1 MHIRFL
7 KIYCDIVRQH
17 SFSKAADLNDISQS
31 NASQIVHQLEE
42 RLGVMLI
49 DRSKRPFV
57 LTAEGERFYEGCRG
71 IVRRYQDLEREVR
84 SLHESVSARLRMAS
98 IYSVGLAHMSQ
109 CLREFLAEHPHADVR
124 VEYLHPERVYEVV
137 EADEADLGLVS
148 YPEESRL
155 LATIDWRS
163 EPLVVVCAPEHR
175 FANLPKVRLQDLRDE
190 PFVAFEGGLRI
201 REEID
206 NAFSEHRVSIQIGLE
221 FDNIETIKRAIEIN
235 SGVSL
240 LPKPTVAREV
250 AAGTLVK
257 VPLDGVELA
266 RPLGLIYRRDRE
278 LSDTAQAFIAL
289 LQSHGNDV
297 AEIANTSSSQAG
309 RNGYVAYEFS
319 TAAGI

>member
-42 RLGVMLI
+42 RLGVLLI

-71 IVRRYQDLEREVR
+71 IVRRYNDLEREVK
-84 SLHESVSARLRMAS
+84 SLHESVSARLRVAS

-109 CLREFLAEHPHADVR
+109 CLRKFLEVHPRADVR
-124 VEYLHPERVYEVV
+124 VEYLHPDRVYEVV

-155 LATIDWRS
+155 LKTTSWRS

-175 FANLPKVRLQDLRDE
+175 FAKERQMSLRALHGE
-190 PFVAFEGGLRI
+190 PFIALEEGLRI

-206 NAFSEHRVSIQIGLE
+206 DALSQHKIEVQVALE

-240 LPKPTVAREV
+240 LPEPTVGREV
-250 AAGTLVK
+250 AAGALVK
-257 VPLDGVELA
+257 IPLSDADLA
-266 RPLGLIYRRDRE
+266 RPLGILHRRDRD
-278 LSDTAQAFIAL
+278 LSDTAQAFVAL
-289 LQSHGNDV
+289 LQSRAQEVVELAVINGV
-297 AEIANTSSSQAG
+297 ATTGGPNVEREITM
-309 RNGYVAYEFS
+309 
-319 TAAGI
+319 AARI

>member
-7 KIYCDIVRQH
+7 KTFCDVVRQH

-71 IVRRYQDLEREVR
+71 IVRRYHDLEREVR

-109 CLREFLAEHPHADVR
+109 CLREFLAAHPHADVR
-124 VEYLHPERVYEVV
+124 VEYLHPDRVYEVV

-155 LATIDWRS
+155 LATIAWRT
-163 EPLVVVCAPEHR
+163 EPMVVVCAPEHR
-175 FANLPKVRLQDLRDE
+175 FAGLPSVRLQDLQDE

-206 NAFSEHRVSIQIGLE
+206 NALSVSKVTVQIALE

-235 SGVSL
+235 SGISL
-240 LPKPTVAREV
+240 LPEPTVAREI
-250 AAGTLVK
+250 AAGELAK
-257 VPLDGVELA
+257 VPLEGMNLA
-266 RPLGLIYRRDRE
+266 RPLGLIHRRDRE

-289 LQSHGNDV
+289 LQSHANDV
-297 AEIANTSSSQAG
+297 AEMAGTNGAVTGGYGRDAHEFIA
-309 RNGYVAYEFS
+309 
-319 TAAGI
+319 AAGI

>member
-57 LTAEGERFYEGCRG
+57 LTAEGERYYEGCRG
-71 IVRRYQDLEREVR
+71 VVRRYNDLEREVR

-109 CLREFLAEHPHADVR
+109 CLREFLAAHPRADVR
-124 VEYLHPERVYEVV
+124 VEYLHPDRVYEVV

-155 LATIDWRS
+155 LATTAWRS

-175 FANLPKVRLQDLRDE
+175 FASEIELPVHALNDE
-190 PFVAFEGGLRI
+190 SFVALEAGLRL

-206 NAFSEHRVSIQIGLE
+206 NALALRSVTVRVEQE
-221 FDNIETIKRAIEIN
+221 FDNIEVIKRAIETN

-240 LPKPTVAREV
+240 LPEPTVAREV
-250 AAGTLVK
+250 AAGSLVQI
-257 VPLDGVELA
+257 PLSDVSLA
-266 RPLGLIYRRDRE
+266 RPLGLIHRRDRE

-289 LQSHGNDV
+289 LQSRAHDAGKVAVMSGNGKAGHV
-297 AEIANTSSSQAG
+297 SANG
-309 RNGYVAYEFS
+309 DWK
-319 TAAGI
+319 